1 MSYCKTC
8 LPSSGYIQAWYPNI
22 PAEMITFYENRQ
34 IKYLKIPAHNPLCE
48 RVYASN
54 APDITSPQFKV
65 EYFVDKTDTTEIMLS
80 CNAAID
86 VDKVF
91 WYIND
96 KLLKQA
102 LPTQKIFFKPFEG
115 DIKISCTDD
124 KGRNTNTY
132 ITVKMINF

>member
-1 MSYCKTC
+1 M
-8 LPSSGYIQAWYPNI
+8 
-22 PAEMITFYENRQ
+22 Q
-34 IKYLKIPAHNPLCE
+34 IKYLKIPKHNPLCE
-48 RVYASN
+48 RVYADN
-54 APDITSPQFKV
+54 APDITSPMYQV
-65 EYFVDKTDTTEIMLS
+65 EYYIDKTDTTEIMLS

-96 KLLKQA
+96 KLYKSA
-102 LPTQKIFFKPFEG
+102 LPTQKLFFKPKEG
-115 DIKISCTDD
+115 ELKISCTDD

>member
-1 MSYCKTC
+1 
-8 LPSSGYIQAWYPNI
+8 
-22 PAEMITFYENRQ
+22 
-34 IKYLKIPAHNPLCE
+34 
-48 RVYASN
+48 VYAQN
-54 APDITSPQFKV
+54 APEITSPMYLV
-65 EYFVDKTDTTEIMLS
+65 EYFVDKTDTTEIMLT

-96 KLLKQA
+96 KLYKSV
-102 LPTQKIFFKPFEG
+102 PPSQKIFFKPPEG
-115 DIKISCTDD
+115 KVKISCTDD